1 MAEAIDWPGLMR
13 LGYGAL
19 RLSPDAFWSMTPA
32 ELRLALEGAGILP
45 IGTDLPMGRAQL
57 DRLMSAYP
65 DHQPALPEKSK
76 E

>member
-1 MAEAIDWPGLMR
+1 MPESIDWPGLMR

-32 ELRLALEGAGILP
+32 ELQLALEGTGILP
-45 IGTDLPMGRAQL
+45 IGTDLPMDRVQL
-57 DRLMSAYP
+57 DRLMSSYP
-65 DHQPALPEKSK
+65 DHQSARSVESK